1 MENIT
6 LFLVTM
12 DFEKVFDFLDHDFL
26 LSVVKKLDFL
36 DSFINCIKALLGNI

>member
-1 MENIT
+1 MENII

-26 LSVVKKLDFL
+26 LSVLKKLEFVN
-36 DSFINCIKALLGNI
+36 SFINCIKTLLSNI